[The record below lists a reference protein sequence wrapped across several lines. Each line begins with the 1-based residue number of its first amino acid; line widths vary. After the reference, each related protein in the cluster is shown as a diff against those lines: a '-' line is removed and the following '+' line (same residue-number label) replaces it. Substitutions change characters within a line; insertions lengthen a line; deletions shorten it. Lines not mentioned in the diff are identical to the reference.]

1 MKWIQWLKI
10 HLRRNNNDEVTLKP
24 CWFCGEQDGI
34 EEIRDPN
41 EEQFMGPAASKV
53 LVCWECARYIEWAK
67 ELSFARMFEAVAK
80 RHVELKT
87 PVSAMPK
94 PFEIWL
100 EEKYGVKPKV
110 DYGAFALQKKD
121 DEKK

>member
-1 MKWIQWLKI
+1 MNWKLFKKKQIAEPASEDIKL
-10 HLRRNNNDEVTLKP
+10 TP
-24 CWFCGEQDGI
+24 CWFCEEQDGI

-41 EEQFMGPAASKV
+41 EEQFMGPGASKV

-67 ELSFARMFEAVAK
+67 ELSLSHMFEAVEK
-80 RHVELKT
+80 RHPEYKT
-87 PVSAMPK
+87 VHIKPK

-110 DYGAFALQKKD
+110 DYAAFTLQKKD